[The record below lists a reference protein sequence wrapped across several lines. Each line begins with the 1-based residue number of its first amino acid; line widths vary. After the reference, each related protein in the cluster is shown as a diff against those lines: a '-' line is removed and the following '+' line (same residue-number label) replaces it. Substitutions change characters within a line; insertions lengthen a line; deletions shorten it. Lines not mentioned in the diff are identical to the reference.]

1 MNDWFESYAQALEKK
16 LGEEEPAVHLS
27 KGAKNPLL
35 DMARIVAHGTERKN
49 APLAAYVA
57 GRYVA
62 ARAHQGIDEGAALA
76 EAFAA
81 AQALIPASQQSERPA
96 P

>member
-1 MNDWFESYAQALEKK
+1 MDDWFESYAQALEEK

-27 KGAKNPLL
+27 KDVKNPLL
-35 DMARIVAHGTERKN
+35 NMARIVAHGTDRKN

-62 ARAHQGIDEGAALA
+62 ARTRQGVDEAGALA

-81 AQALIPASQQSERPA
+81 AEAVIPASQ
-96 P
+96 

>member
-1 MNDWFESYAQALEKK
+1 MDDWFESYAHALEER
-16 LGEEEPAVHLS
+16 LGGEEPAVHLS
-27 KGAKNPLL
+27 KDAKNPVLN
-35 DMARIVAHGTERKN
+35 MARIVAHGTDRKN

-62 ARAHQGIDEGAALA
+62 ARTRQGIDEDAALA

-81 AQALIPASQQSERPA
+81 AEAVIPASQ
-96 P
+96 